1 MNQQQQQALRELY
14 RQTRDEQ
21 PSQMLDRRIR
31 QAARQQLLRRRPRWI
46 WGLSMA
52 AVLVLSFSLVLQLG
66 VQDAGP
72 PAEYEQELRKP
83 LSSTTQEPPE
93 SAPAP
98 APASAP
104 SGAPSSASRSAP
116 GMKKELFRQSR
127 QLADE
132 GEIAAQASEQQPA
145 DSVQSRGAARTLD
158 PASGQGPGDTMPAP
172 KSQLAP
178 DAVTRPVLPVLPVQA
193 SAWQALSSAL
203 TVIELASD
211 RLEIV
216 HKGQKILNLKRSE
229 QGARFKAWPGSE
241 FIGVK
246 ADWSV
251 NRHQFS
257 DCHTESGYQ
266 VCVWGGDVQAVFDGT
281 RLDHLR
287 WWQAQ

>member
-31 QAARQQLLRRRPRWI
+31 QAARQQLQRRRPRWI
-46 WGLSMA
+46 WGLSTA
-52 AVLVLSFSLVLQLG
+52 AVLVLSFSLVLELG
-66 VQDAGP
+66 VQDAGA
-72 PAEYEQELRKP
+72 PAEYEQELGKP
-83 LSSTTQEPPE
+83 LSSATHESPE

-104 SGAPSSASRSAP
+104 PGAPSSASRGAP
-116 GMKKELFRQSR
+116 GMKKELFRQPPP
-127 QLADE
+127 LADE
-132 GEIAAQASEQQPA
+132 AEMSARASEQHPTE
-145 DSVQSRGAARTLD
+145 SVQSLEAARTPH
-158 PASGQGPGDTMPAP
+158 PASGQRAGDTMQAP
-172 KSQLAP
+172 KSRVVPEAM
-178 DAVTRPVLPVLPVQA
+178 TRPVLPELPLQA

-203 TVIELASD
+203 TVIEPAAD

-216 HKGQKILNLKRSE
+216 HNGQKILSLTRLE
-229 QGARFKAWPGSE
+229 QGARFKAWPGSQ

-251 NRHQFS
+251 SRHQFT
-257 DCHTESGYQ
+257 DCHAESGYQ
-266 VCVWGGDVQAVFDGT
+266 VCVWDGDVQAVFDGA

-287 WWQAQ
+287 WRQAQ